1 MGTGAYDTGCSP
13 SMLDTER
20 ELADQRA
27 GDARGVGDHAMD
39 RGYTSIF
46 RERLFAGKVVV
57 ITGGGSGIGRCTAHE
72 LASLGAVV
80 ALIGRTPEK
89 LETVAVEVADDGGVA
104 TTYPCDIRDEDKVKA
119 AIAGILDAHG
129 RIDGLV
135 NNAGG
140 QFSAPIASISLKG
153 WDAVVRTNLHGGFL
167 MARECYCQWMRDHGG
182 SIVNIA
188 GDIWQGRP
196 DMAHSAAARAGMINF
211 TMSAACEWAVS
222 GVRVNTVAPGWIA
235 SSGLDNY
242 PASRAELIR
251 QFQEF
256 VPMRRMGTE
265 AEVSAA
271 IAFLLSPAAAYIS
284 GATLRVD
291 GATSSAPRCATLPMP
306 VRSTTWNGFHRYKVP
321 AVLAVRRQP

>member
-1 MGTGAYDTGCSP
+1 MGTGPYDADCNP
-13 SMLDTER
+13 SMLDTVR
-20 ELADQRA
+20 ELADQPA
-27 GDARGVGDHAMD
+27 GETHRVGDHAMD
-39 RGYTSIF
+39 RGYASIF
-46 RERLFAGKVVV
+46 REHLFAGKVVV

-89 LETVAVEVADDGGVA
+89 LDTVAVEVVDDGGVA

-119 AIAGILDAHG
+119 TIARILDAHG

-306 VRSTTWNGFHRYKVP
+306 MRGTTWNGFHRYKAP
-321 AVLAVRRQP
+321 AVLAVRRHT